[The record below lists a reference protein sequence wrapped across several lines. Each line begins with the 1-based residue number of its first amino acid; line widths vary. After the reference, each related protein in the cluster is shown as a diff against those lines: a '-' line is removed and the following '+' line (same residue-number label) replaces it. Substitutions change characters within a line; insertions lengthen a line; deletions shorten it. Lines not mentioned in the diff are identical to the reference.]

1 MCDKVVDDNPD
12 ASEFVPDW
20 YKTQEMCD
28 KVADDFYIALEY
40 KSKEMCDKTISGNPF
55 SLRYVPDQYKTQQMC
70 DKAVADCLTSFKFVP
85 DWFVTSK
92 MVKKLFTDLYAN
104 ENIIYFKKILVMPH
118 LIIMKWV
125 FLIQILIASTLTI
138 ITFMKMILIL
148 LLFSDFCLGIPNL
161 KNVKH
166 LKRN

>member
-20 YKTQEMCD
+20 YKIQEMCD
-28 KVADDFYIALEY
+28 KVADYFYIALEY
-40 KSKEMCDKTISGNPF
+40 KSKEMCDKTISENPF

-70 DKAVADCLTSFKFVP
+70 DKAVADCLTACKFVP

-92 MVKKLFTDLYAN
+92 MIKKLFTDLYAH

-125 FLIQILIASTLTI
+125 FLI
-138 ITFMKMILIL
+138 
-148 LLFSDFCLGIPNL
+148 
-161 KNVKH
+161 
-166 LKRN
+166 